1 MQFISEEQFLQIVS
15 PIYLILIGLE
25 ILISRLGHHKYYS
38 LRDTLYNIGFTL
50 LNAFIDVSFRMI
62 YVLIFLYFYQFRLFD
77 WQNPYL
83 YWMALLIFQDI
94 CFYFLHYVEHQSRFF
109 WAVHVTHHSSEK
121 FNLTVGFRSSVFEPL
136 YRFVFFL
143 PLIFLGFKAMDIILM
158 YSITQVYGILIHT
171 QFIGKLGWLEY
182 ILVTPSHHRVHHA
195 SNVPYLDKN
204 MGMVF
209 IIWDKIF
216 GTFQAENASE
226 PTRFGLTSSVEGK
239 SFFYVLTHEWQ
250 GIWKDLTLKN
260 LTWQARWNYIFGRPG
275 WSHDGSRKTTKELQS
290 EQRKAKNAV

>member
-1 MQFISEEQFLQIVS
+1 MQLISEGQFLQIVS

-25 ILISRLGHHKYYS
+25 IFISRISHREYYT

-50 LNAFIDVSFRMI
+50 LNALIDVSFRTF
-62 YVLIFLYFYQFRLFD
+62 YVLVFLYFFQFRLFD
-77 WQNPYL
+77 WENPYV
-83 YWMALLIFQDI
+83 YWLSLLILQDI

-121 FNLTVGFRSSVFEPL
+121 FNLTVGFRSSVLEPL
-136 YRFVFFL
+136 YRFIFFL
-143 PLIFLGFKAMDIILM
+143 PLVFLGFKAMDIILM

-171 QFIGKLGWLEY
+171 QFIHKLGWLEY

-204 MGMVF
+204 MGMVL

-216 GTFQAENASE
+216 GTFQAENAPE
-226 PTRFGLTSSVEGK
+226 PTKFGLTTSVEGK

-250 GIWKDLTLKN
+250 SIWKDLSRKQ
-260 LTWQARWNYIFGRPG
+260 LTWSERFNYIFGRPG
-275 WSHDGSRKTTKELQS
+275 WSHDGSRKTTKELQR
-290 EQRKAKNAV
+290 EQGENS